1 MEKIYTLR
9 SLNANDLFAM
19 MRIINKIGI
28 NEVKKMF
35 SSAEL
40 KKLLADTMKDGKVD
54 DNAANAVGMQVMIEL
69 ACLVT
74 SHIPDCQNEIYDF
87 MASLTGMKVKEIASL
102 DMIVFVELVMD
113 VFKKPEFKDF
123 FQRLVGL
130 LK

>member
-1 MEKIYTLR
+1 MEKTYTLR
-9 SLNANDLFAM
+9 NLNANDLFAM
-19 MRIINKIGI
+19 MRIVNKIGI
-28 NEVKKMF
+28 SEVKKMF

-40 KKLLADTMKDGKVD
+40 KKLLSDTMKDGKVD
-54 DNAANAVGMQVMIEL
+54 DNAVSAVGMQVMLEL

-87 MASLTGMKVKEIASL
+87 MASLTGKKAKDIATL
-102 DMIVFVELVMD
+102 DMIVFVNMVMD

-123 FQRLVGL
+123 FQQLVAL